1 METIAFYGAGMLGS
15 AMARAMRRRD
25 IDVRI
30 WNRTFDRASAL
41 AEFGLEPFADAAEAA
56 RGADRLHL
64 CLRDDTAVDA
74 VLDAAL
80 PGIAP
85 GTTIVDH
92 STVLPQRVP
101 ERGERLRAA
110 GFEFLH
116 APVFM
121 GPPMALES
129 TGVMLASGDA
139 TTFERLRPAL
149 AAMCSDLRYL
159 GEREDAGAIYK
170 LMGNAMIL
178 TMVGGL
184 NDMLR
189 IAEERGLS
197 RAQAYELF
205 DFYDPSGQI
214 KGRGRRMVT
223 EDYEPAWTL
232 DMAHKDA
239 VLMQG
244 AANHER
250 LPVIDAVEALMREVS
265 ARGLGDRDLAAVA
278 ARGAVAG

>member
-15 AMARAMRRRD
+15 AMVRAMRRRGV
-25 IDVRI
+25 DVRV
-30 WNRTFDRASAL
+30 WNRTFERARAL
-41 AEFGLEPFADAAEAA
+41 ESDGAHAFADAAEAA
-56 RGADRLHL
+56 RGAERLHL
-64 CLRDDTAVDA
+64 CLRDDAAVDA
-74 VLDAAL
+74 TLEAAL
-80 PGIAP
+80 PGIAA
-85 GTTIVDH
+85 GTAIVDH

-110 GFEFLH
+110 GFSFMH

-129 TGVMLASGDA
+129 TGVMLSSGDS
-139 TTFERLRPAL
+139 TTFARLSPAL
-149 AAMCSDLRYL
+149 ASMCSDLRYL
-159 GEREDAGAIYK
+159 GERDDAAAVYK

-178 TMVGGL
+178 AVTGGI

-189 IAEERGLS
+189 IAEEREFT
-197 RAQAYELF
+197 REQAYELF
-205 DFYDPSGQI
+205 EFYDPSGQI
-214 KGRGRRMVT
+214 KGRGRRMAA
-223 EDYEPAWTL
+223 EDYAPAWTL

-250 LPVIDAVEALMREVS
+250 LPVIDAAEALMREQS
-265 ARGLGDRDLAAVA
+265 ARGFGDRDLAAVA
-278 ARGAVAG
+278 AR